1 MAELQT
7 PGIIGVPKKASM
19 KKYLVIGNPIEH
31 SLSPKLHNYW
41 LNKNKIDG
49 DYDKKLLTEEKVE
62 EFLKLNQNVSGINVT
77 VPFKK
82 TVINYCTELT
92 TLASSSQSVNTIIL
106 SNNKIIGDN
115 TDIYGFEQ
123 SLKDLNFNGL
133 NKTAFILGAGG
144 VASSVVI
151 ALNNLGVKN
160 IFISNRTK
168 NKAEALAKDY
178 NLVVS
183 DWGKIVDFDIVINC
197 TSIGLKSN
205 DNLGLDFSN
214 IKNKIFYDII
224 YKPKT
229 KFLID
234 AEGLGNQTIDGK
246 MMFLYQAQKSF
257 EIWHGIKPEINEEV
271 TNLLN
276 D

>member
-1 MAELQT
+1 
-7 PGIIGVPKKASM
+7 M

-41 LNKNKIDG
+41 LNKNNIDG
-49 DYDKKLLTEEKVE
+49 NYEKKLLTEEKVG
-62 EFLKLNQNVSGINVT
+62 EFLKFNQKISGINVT

-82 TVINYCTELT
+82 TVLNYCTELT
-92 TLASSSQSVNTIIL
+92 ELATSSQSVNTIIL
-106 SNNKIIGDN
+106 SNDKIIGDN

-133 NKTAFILGAGG
+133 NKTAYILGAGG
-144 VASSVVI
+144 VVSSVVL

-160 IFISNRTK
+160 IVISNRTK
-168 NKAEALAKDY
+168 NKAKALAKDY
-178 NLVVS
+178 NLIVS
-183 DWGKIVDFDIVINC
+183 DWGKIIDFDIIINC
-197 TSIGLKSN
+197 TSIGLNQDDS
-205 DNLGLDFSN
+205 LSLDFS
-214 IKNKIFYDII
+214 KVKDKIFYDII

-234 AEGLGNQTIDGK
+234 AESSDNQIIDGK

-257 EIWHGIKPEINEEV
+257 EVWHGIKPEINEEV
-271 TNLLN
+271 INLLN

>member
-1 MAELQT
+1 
-7 PGIIGVPKKASM
+7 M

-41 LNKNKIDG
+41 LSRYKVGGN
-49 DYDKKLLTEEKVE
+49 YEKKLLTEDKVG
-62 EFLKLNQNVSGINVT
+62 EFVKSDQKISGINVT

-92 TLASSSQSVNTIIL
+92 KLALTLQSVNTITL
-106 SNNKIIGDN
+106 SDNKIIGDN
-115 TDIYGFEQ
+115 TDVYGFEQ
-123 SLKDLNFNGL
+123 SLIDLNFNGL
-133 NKTAFILGAGG
+133 NKTAYILGAGG
-144 VASSVVI
+144 VVSSIVI
-151 ALNNLGVKN
+151 ALNKLGVKN

-168 NKAEALAKDY
+168 NKAEALAKEH

-183 DWGKIVDFDIVINC
+183 DWGKIVDFDIIINC
-197 TSIGLKSN
+197 TSIGLKQDDS
-205 DNLGLDFSN
+205 LGLDFSN
-214 IKNKIFYDII
+214 VKDKIFYDII

-229 KFLID
+229 EFLVD
-234 AEGLGNQTIDGK
+234 AEKLGNKIVDGK

-257 EIWHGIKPEINEEV
+257 EIWHGIKPEINKEV
-271 TNLLN
+271 INLLN